1 MPGVVMDNANIGGL
15 RHGPGNTYL
24 QDGSSH
30 SRGGDTQFNGDANAQ
45 DGPVHVN
52 GVEKN
57 AGQNRTV
64 EAVATN
70 HASRVNKGPPELP
83 HITQGFFPLAKL
95 VNRSV
100 QQCWNDLSDLITE
113 MAEMQVNSHEFHPSP
128 ASTSG
133 KSPGN
138 QSPGNIRKKLRI
150 LEFSQAKRAEFIK
163 LLVLSQWSRQAADV
177 SKLIDIQNFIRTRH
191 QAYMNALQW
200 VGDMKRDLVQA
211 QVANPDLKTALE
223 VLSRGKVASMSDLG
237 YKPPRPL
244 TVRGTLRKL
253 QKINRLIG
261 ARLVVQEDIPPPFRN
276 YQVHDGRVTF
286 VVPGEF
292 ELDLSIGEENEKS
305 QFFFVDIHFL
315 FSPSPPV
322 LKGRLLNEIEMTI
335 NDVLQKSGLT
345 GCFDLLHNLVLTNKV
360 NILFKQATEL
370 ARSSWS
376 DGLRV
381 ELLHRTLVVQYWTL
395 KPGAKSWLEIGIK
408 SGHRKS
414 DSESPG
420 LPSLKF
426 RWLRDGDEV
435 PCEDIAFDAEN
446 LSMET
451 VLRSVIALHVSQ
463 ILSSAYSKIR
473 QSSLFSTGVLSLCAH
488 LTRTEP
494 GDCQLDV
501 QLTET
506 RRLRVSIEPMSGMSI
521 LSATP
526 TISDRF
532 DMERNA
538 ERPSVEDIVSR
549 VARLR
554 CNAAIEEIESKVKM
568 LGFEPLNPRA
578 WKADIRRIFPSNVLR
593 FTLFSHQLW
602 GRDWIVAAT
611 SSMDGDSWWV
621 GQLRPTVTAKSH
633 PVPQASGR
641 DQSVLRSAQV
651 VADSFFPAHFDIDD
665 AYLANLG
672 HSLSGILAIHSNAR
686 YLSDLQS
693 IKFHPPPHKLKIGPD
708 LRVPDILVRYD
719 VSTLPSA
726 FRVVMPAKTKKK
738 GLIRDTIRL
747 AFHGVD
753 PREKCAIMVAYGNL
767 VDSTASLAPLIS
779 SWDRSLVFQKGG
791 SGFAMRLLAPA
802 GRPVIVSLLENL
814 QKLECVLSVLESLQ
828 RKRVEI
834 RTFSLS
840 SISFV
845 YGPERDLAA
854 SLNIHLSRSESLMEL
869 SPTEL
874 ASRPESLFG
883 LRLGIQFGLQNP
895 HRRIQESLASS
906 LNRSSTETGL
916 ETVIELLM
924 LTLPLMRALDQLMS
938 NPSYSGPL
946 RLHVTVRNA
955 RTYQI
960 HYPGDKARFQLVAA
974 SHQNRLVWVLK
985 DANSQGE
992 TRNDD
997 EATARLRQTL
1007 YTSKGDGWKGLGTG
1021 VVAEVNRVGN
1031 LLRELEKCF
1040 VASRADPKHKPTD
1053 YSAHYDGSNN
1063 SKLSASAIEKGTADG
1078 ANLAHSDS
1086 LTILPNDK
1094 GNLSQTETAAQ
1105 KEDIIMID

>member
-15 RHGPGNTYL
+15 RHGPGNTYP
-24 QDGSSH
+24 QDGLSH
-30 SRGGDTQFNGDANAQ
+30 PRGEVAQFNGANAQ
-45 DGPVHVN
+45 DGPVYVN

-57 AGQNRTV
+57 ASQTRSVETV
-64 EAVATN
+64 SAN
-70 HASRVNKGPPELP
+70 HASRVTKGPPELP
-83 HITQGFFPLAKL
+83 HITQGFFPFAKL

-113 MAEMQVNSHEFHPSP
+113 MAEMQVNSHEFHPP
-128 ASTSG
+128 TAPTTG

-150 LEFSQAKRAEFIK
+150 LEFSHAKRAEFIK

-223 VLSRGKVASMSDLG
+223 VLSRGKVASMSDFG
-237 YKPPRPL
+237 YKPPRRL

-261 ARLVVQEDIPPPFRN
+261 ARLVVQEEIPPPFRD
-276 YQVHDGRVTF
+276 YRVHDGRVTF
-286 VVPGEF
+286 SVPGEF
-292 ELDLSIGEENEKS
+292 ELDLSIGEENENS
-305 QFFFVDIHFL
+305 QFFFVDIRFL

-322 LKGRLLNEIEMTI
+322 LKGRLLNELEMTI
-335 NDVLQKSGLT
+335 NDVLQNSGLT

-370 ARSSWS
+370 ARGSWS
-376 DGLRV
+376 EGLRV

-395 KPGAKSWLEIGIK
+395 KPGAKSWLEIGIRR
-408 SGHRKS
+408 GHRKS

-426 RWLRDGDEV
+426 RWMRDGGEV

-446 LSMET
+446 LSMEV
-451 VLRSVIALHVSQ
+451 VLRSVIALHVSH
-463 ILSSAYSKIR
+463 ILSSAYNKIK
-473 QSSLFSTGVLSLCAH
+473 QSSLFSTGFLSLRAH

-494 GDCQLDV
+494 GDCQLDA

-506 RRLRVSIEPMSGMSI
+506 RHLRVSIEPMSGMSI

-526 TISDRF
+526 TVSDRS
-532 DMERNA
+532 DLERNP
-538 ERPSVEDIVSR
+538 ERSSVEDIVSR
-549 VARLR
+549 VARIR

-568 LGFEPLNPRA
+568 LGFVPLNPRA
-578 WKADIRRIFPSNVLR
+578 WKVDIRRIFPPNVLR

-602 GRDWIVAAT
+602 GRNWIVAAT

-621 GQLRPTVTAKSH
+621 VQLRTTVPAKGP
-633 PVPQASGR
+633 PVPHGSGR
-641 DQSVLRSAQV
+641 GQSVLRSAQV
-651 VADSFFPAHFDIDD
+651 VTDSFFPARYDIDD

-693 IKFHPPPHKLKIGPD
+693 IKFHPPPHKLMIEPD

-719 VSTLPSA
+719 VSTLPSV
-726 FRVVMPAKTKKK
+726 FRAAMPVKAKKK
-738 GLIRDTIRL
+738 SLIRDTIRL

-767 VDSTASLAPLIS
+767 VDSAAALGPLIS

-802 GRPVIVSLLENL
+802 GHPVIASLLENL
-814 QKLECVLSVLESLQ
+814 QRLECVLSVLESLQ
-828 RKRVEI
+828 RKKVEI

-854 SLNIHLSRSESLMEL
+854 SLNIHLSRNESLMEL

-874 ASRPESLFG
+874 ASRSESLFG

-906 LNRSSTETGL
+906 LNRSSTEAGL
-916 ETVIELLM
+916 ETVVELLT
-924 LTLPLMRALDQLMS
+924 LTLPLMRALDQLMAS
-938 NPSYSGPL
+938 TSYSGPL

-960 HYPGDKARFQLVAA
+960 HYPGDEARFQLVAA
-974 SHQNRLVWVLK
+974 SHQNRSVWVLK
-985 DANSQGE
+985 DANNQGNSK
-992 TRNDD
+992 NDD
-997 EATARLRQTL
+997 SITARLRQTL
-1007 YTSKGDGWKGLGTG
+1007 YTSKGDGWKGLETG
-1021 VVAEVNRVGN
+1021 VVVEVNKVGI

-1040 VASRADPKHKPTD
+1040 AASRADPKHDPAD
-1053 YSAHYDGSNN
+1053 SAANFNGSN
-1063 SKLSASAIEKGTADG
+1063 KPGTSASEAEKGTADG
-1078 ANLAHSDS
+1078 AKFSLSDP
-1086 LTILPNDK
+1086 LTTLPNDK
-1094 GNLSQTETAAQ
+1094 STLSQADTAAQ

>member
-1 MPGVVMDNANIGGL
+1 
-15 RHGPGNTYL
+15 
-24 QDGSSH
+24 
-30 SRGGDTQFNGDANAQ
+30 
-45 DGPVHVN
+45 
-52 GVEKN
+52 
-57 AGQNRTV
+57 
-64 EAVATN
+64 
-70 HASRVNKGPPELP
+70 
-83 HITQGFFPLAKL
+83 
-95 VNRSV
+95 
-100 QQCWNDLSDLITE
+100 
-113 MAEMQVNSHEFHPSP
+113 
-128 ASTSG
+128 
-133 KSPGN
+133 
-138 QSPGNIRKKLRI
+138 
-150 LEFSQAKRAEFIK
+150 
-163 LLVLSQWSRQAADV
+163 
-177 SKLIDIQNFIRTRH
+177 
-191 QAYMNALQW
+191 
-200 VGDMKRDLVQA
+200 
-211 QVANPDLKTALE
+211 
-223 VLSRGKVASMSDLG
+223 
-237 YKPPRPL
+237 
-244 TVRGTLRKL
+244 
-253 QKINRLIG
+253 
-261 ARLVVQEDIPPPFRN
+261 
-276 YQVHDGRVTF
+276 
-286 VVPGEF
+286 
-292 ELDLSIGEENEKS
+292 
-305 QFFFVDIHFL
+305 
-315 FSPSPPV
+315 
-322 LKGRLLNEIEMTI
+322 
-335 NDVLQKSGLT
+335 
-345 GCFDLLHNLVLTNKV
+345 
-360 NILFKQATEL
+360 
-370 ARSSWS
+370 
-376 DGLRV
+376 
-381 ELLHRTLVVQYWTL
+381 
-395 KPGAKSWLEIGIK
+395 
-408 SGHRKS
+408 
-414 DSESPG
+414 
-420 LPSLKF
+420 
-426 RWLRDGDEV
+426 
-435 PCEDIAFDAEN
+435 
-446 LSMET
+446 
-451 VLRSVIALHVSQ
+451 
-463 ILSSAYSKIR
+463 
-473 QSSLFSTGVLSLCAH
+473 
-488 LTRTEP
+488 
-494 GDCQLDV
+494 
-501 QLTET
+501 
-506 RRLRVSIEPMSGMSI
+506 MSGMSI

-719 VSTLPSA
+719 VSTLPSS

-854 SLNIHLSRSESLMEL
+854 SLNIHLSRSESLMGL

-985 DANSQGE
+985 DANSQGK